1 MKFKKIFLLFIIFLA
16 MLGMGSMLSNI
27 QSDEANQLLEAY
39 GLSNNTRYIKI
50 KNDQNIS
57 TFVRYLEQKFPK
69 NKIQLHLASNRK
81 DKQTLIWSNKDV
93 LTLPTEAG
101 RYFTSDDFKGRVSF
115 GVLGLNAN
123 VKQYKTQ
130 GNQYIVLN
138 NKYYTVIGS
147 LKHYRQ
153 MKQNG
158 YYLTTGSKQPTGQFK
173 LRNYVII
180 IDSSTRVIRQIAA
193 HYGVKVKTPSF
204 VKSHQS
210 HQFSVIK
217 EILLIGVFILIAGIS
232 NLILVFLDWQTV
244 KQTHLSGGLLRN
256 WLLNHGI
263 RTILTEILLVFGA
276 YFFLCWRAFFS
287 KPEHLLL
294 LLLASWIIISIIYSY
309 GIFYRVRKEKLDA

>member
-1 MKFKKIFLLFIIFLA
+1 MKFKKTFLLIIIFLA
-16 MLGMGSMLSNI
+16 MLGVGSMLSNI
-27 QSDEANQLLEAY
+27 QSNEANQLLEAY

-50 KNDQNIS
+50 KTNQNIS

-69 NKIQLHLASNRK
+69 NKIQLHLASNRS
-81 DKQTLIWSNKDV
+81 DNQTLIWSNRNV
-93 LTLPTEAG
+93 LTLPTESG

-138 NKYYTVIGS
+138 NKYYTVIGT

-153 MKQNG
+153 MKQNA

-173 LRNYVII
+173 LRNYKII
-180 IDSSTRVIRQIAA
+180 IDSSPKVIKQIAS
-193 HYGVKVKTPSF
+193 HYCVKTKTPYF
-204 VKSHQS
+204 VKRHQS
-210 HQFSVIK
+210 KQFSIIK
-217 EILLIGVFILIAGIS
+217 EIVLILFFLSIAASSNFILA
-232 NLILVFLDWQTV
+232 LLDWRTV
-244 KQTHLSGGLLRN
+244 KQTHLSGGLLKN

-263 RTILTEILLVFGA
+263 RTVLTEVLVIIGA

-287 KPEHLLL
+287 KPQHLLVL
-294 LLLASWIIISIIYSY
+294 LLISWAITSLAYSY
-309 GIFYRVRKEKLDA
+309 GILIRMRKDNRHA